1 MQMVKRNCAE
11 YTIRQ
16 LAKQVLQYQNDLLNI
31 LPAPNNPSYARQYDK
46 INNLIQLSKQL
57 QA

>member
-1 MQMVKRNCAE
+1 MVKRNCAE